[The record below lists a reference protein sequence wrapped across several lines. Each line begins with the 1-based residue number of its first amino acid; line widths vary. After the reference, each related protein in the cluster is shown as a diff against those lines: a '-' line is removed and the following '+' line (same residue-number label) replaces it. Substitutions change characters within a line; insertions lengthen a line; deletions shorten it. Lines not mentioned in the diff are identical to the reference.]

1 LAEALHGAYP
11 NPVEENWEI
20 FGFCTCHDEWEEK
33 SLGGYHVEL
42 RSQLCERSSSI
53 VSFIKELENIKK

>member
-1 LAEALHGAYP
+1 MDDTLWRLRMFEIQGVRDIRLLH
-11 NPVEENWEI
+11 
-20 FGFCTCHDEWEEK
+20 
-33 SLGGYHVEL
+33 LYHVEL

>member
-1 LAEALHGAYP
+1 MVWSLAP
-11 NPVEENWEI
+11 
-20 FGFCTCHDEWEEK
+20 D
-33 SLGGYHVEL
+33 YHVEL